1 MPGGKVSIL
10 SGGRGCCD
18 EIQMEI
24 YIKENSLTTLSNGRQ
39 HVPPAVTRPAKKS
52 EPVSTSLARSY
63 ERERAES
70 GGKAAIIVAA
80 CCRQEVAGS

>member
-1 MPGGKVSIL
+1 MRWKSIPGDSKTKP
-10 SGGRGCCD
+10 
-18 EIQMEI
+18 
-24 YIKENSLTTLSNGRQ
+24 YAGRQ

-80 CCRQEVAGS
+80 CCKQEVAGS